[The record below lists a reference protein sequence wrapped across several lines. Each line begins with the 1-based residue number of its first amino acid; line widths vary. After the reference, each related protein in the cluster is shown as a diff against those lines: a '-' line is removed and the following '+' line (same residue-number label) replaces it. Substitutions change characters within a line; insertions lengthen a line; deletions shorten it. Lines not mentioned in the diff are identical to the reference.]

1 MLNLLRKMPRFNKRV
16 PVKTRAVLLV
26 LLPFLVG
33 AACSLPFLGLDETG
47 SESRVATAVAQTAA
61 AEEGQE
67 AGSTQPSADGQE
79 GDDAPE
85 DTAAPSPPTDTPSPE
100 PTDTATVPPTSTY
113 TPTPDAVGVH
123 VTGNTYCR
131 TGPGDI
137 YESRG
142 ILNTDQDSEL
152 IAKDPTGSFWY
163 IVNPDQPGENCWI
176 WGNYATPE
184 GPTDQLP
191 VFTPPPSPTPYADF
205 TAYFREKD
213 ACVAPWTEYTI
224 ENTGTL
230 PLESFWIKVED
241 TDSGEV
247 FGPKTSN
254 VFKTL
259 SGCLDDTQE
268 DTIAPGGE
276 AYLMSAEV
284 GTRSYD
290 PSGEPLRATIKICT
304 QENLGGACLT
314 RVVTFTSP

>member
-1 MLNLLRKMPRFNKRV
+1 MLNLLKKSARFIDRLPAKAA
-16 PVKTRAVLLV
+16 AVLITAPLII
-26 LLPFLVG
+26 LAGACTLPG
-33 AACSLPFLGLDETG
+33 WGPDDADTAGQ
-47 SESRVATAVAQTAA
+47 VATAVAQTAA
-61 AEEGQE
+61 AEEGQDPD
-67 AGSTQPSADGQE
+67 AGEQAD
-79 GDDAPE
+79 AT
-85 DTAAPSPPTDTPSPE
+85 DTAVPSPPTDTPSPE
-100 PTDTATVPPTSTY
+100 ATATATVQPTSTF

-205 TAYFREKD
+205 AAYFREKD

-241 TDSGEV
+241 TDSGEE

-314 RVVTFTSP
+314 KVVTFTSP